1 MDRRD
6 VRHEQSFYESATLRL
21 WARRFAKVIPEA
33 TKVLVCASSSGM
45 AIAAAVCTVRKGL
58 SIRYIY
64 PKGYKNMRSVSKGH
78 SGENVNEGDAWVIVD
93 DFIDRGD
100 TAAAI
105 LEEMKKACDHA
116 PIAIVVGS
124 LCYGRDYGVR
134 QLVGKHGVPVLF
146 ANKTPPI
153 LPKIK
158 KECI

>member
-1 MDRRD
+1 MDRRN
-6 VRHEQSFYESATLRL
+6 VRHECSFYESGTLRL
-21 WARRFAKVIPEA
+21 WARRFAKVIPET

-64 PKGYKNMRSVSKGH
+64 PEGYKNMRNVSKGH
-78 SGENVNEGDAWVIVD
+78 SGESVNEGDDWIIVD

-100 TAAAI
+100 TVTAI
-105 LEEMKKACDHA
+105 LKEMNKICNHA

-153 LPKIK
+153 RPKK
-158 KECI
+158 V